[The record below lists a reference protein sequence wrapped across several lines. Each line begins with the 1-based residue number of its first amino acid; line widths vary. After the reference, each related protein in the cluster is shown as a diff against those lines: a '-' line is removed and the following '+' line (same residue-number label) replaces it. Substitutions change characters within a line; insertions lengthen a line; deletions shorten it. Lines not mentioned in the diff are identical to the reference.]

1 MPKENKIQNDQ
12 SFNVHQKELIMRQPP
27 FSPSNSSRRLTM
39 KCKGK
44 KEKKV
49 KNKIKGQSPKK
60 TNK

>member
-1 MPKENKIQNDQ
+1 MKGKSMQRKVRKTQNDQ

-27 FSPSNSSRRLTM
+27 SLHPLLRTNRVRKS
-39 KCKGK
+39 
-44 KEKKV
+44 